1 MVPECLSVP
10 ELESVSLP
18 ALVTPSPSTCLSLGQ
33 CSPGFPGRAFEGL
46 LSIWAAVLWLPGNLV
61 LQQAPARTGFVD
73 AEFKDLPKPRA
84 LSLFK
89 ALPNGLCSGVC
100 TVLVQLNSCNTEI
113 LSCWV
118 WLGNSKVFFISPSSF
133 PSLPPSLPPSLM
145 SFGTQGIQPY
155 ACQACIPS
163 GPLLDCSASVPWGM
177 QVILRPA
184 YRPANIPDGPDV
196 AHVAQ
201 GDRPRRK
208 HVGCFLVGTLQQER

>member
-46 LSIWAAVLWLPGNLV
+46 LSIWAAVMWLPGNLV

-118 WLGNSKVFFISPSSF
+118 WLGTTGRKGKKAGYPSERRKMCELSPLPSSVF
-133 PSLPPSLPPSLM
+133 PCRQTSEHPMPHRHLW
-145 SFGTQGIQPY
+145 F
-155 ACQACIPS
+155 
-163 GPLLDCSASVPWGM
+163 
-177 QVILRPA
+177 
-184 YRPANIPDGPDV
+184 
-196 AHVAQ
+196 
-201 GDRPRRK
+201 
-208 HVGCFLVGTLQQER
+208 